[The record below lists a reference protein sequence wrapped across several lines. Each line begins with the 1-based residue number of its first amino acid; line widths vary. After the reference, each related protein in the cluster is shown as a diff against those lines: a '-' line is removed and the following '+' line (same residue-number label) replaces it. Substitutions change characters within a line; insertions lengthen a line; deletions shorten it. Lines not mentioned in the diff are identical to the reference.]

1 MILDINFRILGKKK
15 ALCRTVDRSQSLL
28 TSVCFLPSWYVVEFA
43 EIRNAI
49 SELKFIKHCLTISAY
64 FV

>member
-28 TSVCFLPSWYVVEFA
+28 TSVCFLLSFYVIEFV
-43 EIRNAI
+43 EIRSAI
-49 SELKFIKHCLTISAY
+49 SELKFVKHSLTISAY
-64 FV
+64 FA